1 MVLTL
6 VEVQNISSFDGNND
20 IQTVSVLDA
29 GAGYTN
35 TNNIAIRAKTGN
47 TFGINDP
54 IDIAMLTFDRK
65 YRSYTFWY
73 RSTR

>member
-1 MVLTL
+1 M
-6 VEVQNISSFDGNND
+6 
-20 IQTVSVLDA
+20 LDA

-54 IDIAMLTFDRK
+54 IDIAMLTFDLCEVYFK
-65 YRSYTFWY
+65 YWY